1 MLRAIARKWRSRRET
16 VAPVAVLLSLLLVWQ
31 LGVDWFA
38 VPVYLLPSPTR
49 IVAALWAVPGTALPL
64 AALLTLSPT
73 ARAAIY
79 PLLVLSQSIPK
90 VALAPI
96 LVLVLGTNILPKIM
110 ITFLVA
116 FFPLVIATS
125 AGLSATPR
133 ELIELGRSLQA
144 TRLKELVRIRLPFAI
159 PFVFSGLKMAI
170 TFSVIGA
177 VVGEFVAA
185 DRGLG
190 YLMTSSL
197 AFFNTPLGYGAIV
210 ILSLLAILLFQAVV
224 VLESV
229 LFPWS
234 ARMRT

>member
-1 MLRAIARKWRSRRET
+1 
-16 VAPVAVLLSLLLVWQ
+16 
-31 LGVDWFA
+31 
-38 VPVYLLPSPTR
+38 VPVYLLPAPSA
-49 IVAALWAVPGTALPL
+49 IVAAVWEGLGNVWMHAQATLFTVFAGFVLSIVTALPL
-64 AALLTLSPT
+64 AALLTLSPI

-96 LVLVLGTNILPKIM
+96 LVLALGTNILPKIM

-116 FFPLVIATS
+116 FFPLVIAAA
-125 AGLSATPR
+125 AGLGATPK

-144 TRLKELVRIRLPFAI
+144 TRMKELIRIRLPFAI
-159 PFVFSGLKMAI
+159 PFIFSGLKMAI

-190 YLMTSSL
+190 YLMTSAL
-197 AFFNTPLGYGAIV
+197 AFFNTPLGYGAIT
-210 ILSLLAILLFQAVV
+210 ILSLLAIILFQAVV
-224 VLESV
+224 VLERV

-234 ARMRT
+234 TRMRT

>member
-1 MLRAIARKWRSRRET
+1 VT
-16 VAPVAVLLSLLLVWQ
+16 
-31 LGVDWFA
+31 GFG
-38 VPVYLLPSPTR
+38 VPVYLLPSPTA
-49 IVAALWAVPGTALPL
+49 IVSAVWTDLWTVAGHTQATLLTVFAGFVLSIVTALPL
-64 AALLTLSPT
+64 AALLTLSPV
-73 ARAAIY
+73 ARASIY

-96 LVLVLGTNILPKIM
+96 LVLALGTNVMPKII

-116 FFPLVIATS
+116 FFPLVIAAA
-125 AGLSATPR
+125 AGLAATPR

-144 TRLKELVRIRLPFAI
+144 TRMKELMRIRLPFAI
-159 PFVFSGLKMAI
+159 PFIFSGLKMAI

-190 YLMTSSL
+190 YLMTSAL
-197 AFFNTPLGYGAIV
+197 AFFNTPLGYGAIT
-210 ILSLLAILLFQAVV
+210 ILSLLAIVLFQTVV
-224 VLESV
+224 VLERI

-234 ARMRT
+234 TRMRT